1 MQFVLEMTISSD
13 LFITIV
19 KEFLEVKYPILL

>member
-1 MQFVLEMTISSD
+1 MTISSD